1 MYMRAD
7 DDLGAL
13 KAKDDHLGAL
23 KAKDGKEGTLGR
35 QEWIMEGRVS
45 RALAWRTREQL

>member
-1 MYMRAD
+1 VGVGCISPFKIYMYMRAD

-35 QEWIMEGRVS
+35 QEWIM
-45 RALAWRTREQL
+45 